1 MKPRHGAIALVLL
14 RAFLAS
20 PAGAQASAPPAGP
33 SLRGLSVAPDGTI
46 WASGTGGTVL
56 RSPDGG
62 RSWVARSIPDAAALD
77 LRDVEAVSATTAY
90 AMVAGA
96 DTARIYRTTDGGGH
110 WTRQYDDS
118 RKGVFL
124 DGIAFWDGSRGIALG
139 DPMDRRFLILRTDD
153 GGAHWTELPADAA
166 PAALAGEAAF
176 AASGTAVVVGPAGR
190 AWIGT
195 GGGATARVFRSSDY
209 GRSWAASDTPIPGS
223 ASAGIFSLAFRDTLS
238 GIAVGGDYAHS
249 RAARANVALT
259 ADGGRTWALGDSAE
273 VTAYLSAVAYLPGG
287 QDVVAVGTEGAF
299 ESADGGRTWTRSDTA
314 SYNAVAALGRADSV
328 VAVGEGGRRAAWTV
342 ASRSRLRE

>member
-1 MKPRHGAIALVLL
+1 MKPRHGAIALLLL
-14 RAFLAS
+14 RAFLAA

-56 RSPDGG
+56 RSRDGG
-62 RSWVARSIPDAAALD
+62 RSWEARSIPDAAALD
-77 LRDVEAVSATTAY
+77 LRDVEALSATTAF

-110 WTRQYDDS
+110 WTRQYDDT

-139 DPMDRRFLILRTDD
+139 DPMDGHFLILRTED
-153 GGAHWTELPADAA
+153 GGAHWTELPAAAA
-166 PAALAGEAAF
+166 PAALPGEAAF

-195 GGGATARVFRSSDY
+195 GGGAAARVFRSSDY
-209 GRSWAASDTPIPGS
+209 GRTWMVSDAPISASP
-223 ASAGIFSLAFRDTLS
+223 SAGIFSLAFRDALN
-238 GIAVGGDYAHS
+238 GIAVGGDYAHP
-249 RAARANVALT
+249 RAPRANVALT

-273 VTAYLSAVAYLPGG
+273 ATAYMSGVAYLPGG
-287 QDVVAVGTEGAF
+287 RGVVAVGTEGIF
-299 ESADGGRTWTRSDTA
+299 ESADAGRTWMRSDTV
-314 SYNAVAALGRADSV
+314 SLNAVAALARGDSV
-328 VAVGEGGRRAAWTV
+328 VAVGERGRAVVRVTHP
-342 ASRSRLRE
+342 RP